1 MSRNSYQVIVYG
13 KFAPLDDDQ
22 RARLLAVA
30 DEHNLLQAKFT
41 EEGTVIYERS
51 LLTFTFRCV
60 VKADEDEE
68 DKTAAVVARAQELA
82 TAAVRD
88 LGADVRD
95 LRSVSTD
102 LETIKIKR
110 RGR

>member
-1 MSRNSYQVIVYG
+1 MSHKNYQVIVYG
-13 KFAPLDDDQ
+13 KFGPLDDDQ
-22 RARLLAVA
+22 RAKLLAVA
-30 DEHNLLQAKFT
+30 DEHDLFRAKFT
-41 EEGTVIYERS
+41 EEGTVTYERP

-60 VKADEDEE
+60 MKADED
-68 DKTAAVVARAQELA
+68 DKTAIVMAKAEDLA
-82 TAAVRD
+82 TAAVRA

-110 RGR
+110 RKR

>member
-1 MSRNSYQVIVYG
+1 MPRKNYQVIVYG

-30 DEHNLLQAKFT
+30 DEHDLFHSKFT
-41 EEGTVIYERS
+41 EEGTVTYERS

-60 VKADEDEE
+60 MKADAE
-68 DKTAAVVARAQELA
+68 DKTEAVVADAEKMA
-82 TAAVRD
+82 TGAVRD

-95 LRSVSTD
+95 LRSVCTD

>member
-1 MSRNSYQVIVYG
+1 MPRKSYQVIVYG

-22 RARLLAVA
+22 RAKLLAVA
-30 DEHNLLQAKFT
+30 DQHDLFHSKFT
-41 EEGTVIYERS
+41 EEGTVTYERT
-51 LLTFTFRCV
+51 LLTFTFRCA
-60 VKADEDEE
+60 VKADAE
-68 DKTAAVVARAQELA
+68 DKTEKVVAGVEELA

-95 LRSVSTD
+95 LRSVCTD

>member
-1 MSRNSYQVIVYG
+1 MSRKSYQVIVYG
-13 KFAPLDDDQ
+13 KFTPLDDDQ
-22 RARLLAVA
+22 RAALLAVA
-30 DEHNLLQAKFT
+30 DEHDLFRAKFT
-41 EEGTVIYERS
+41 EEGTVTYERT

-60 VKADEDEE
+60 VKADEE
-68 DKTAAVVARAQELA
+68 DKTTEIVARAEELA
-82 TAAVRD
+82 TTAVRA